1 MGIVIINFILLS
13 NVLTC
18 KKAESLNNSFD
29 IIIIGAGAFG
39 SSAAYHLSKSTKKVL
54 VIDRDSPP
62 HAFGSSHGQTRII
75 REAYFEDPIYVPML
89 REAYSL
95 WDELERESEEKL
107 FLKTGGLML
116 GNKESH
122 VIQGTL
128 NSAQTFKIEHE
139 VLDNQSIKNKFSS
152 FNADKQTMGVYEQNA
167 GILFPEKCIKT
178 TLKLAKQHGVDL
190 NFNETVLSI
199 EYNSNSVEIIT
210 NKGSYLS
217 QKCILAAGPWMN
229 KLITELKI
237 PLQTTRQVL
246 YWYDIDKKITNY
258 PSNDK
263 FPIFIWNTESGKHF
277 YGFPDIGNGF
287 KIAFHDKGE
296 LCDPDNIN
304 RSISAQ
310 EIEEMNHIIHSYFN
324 FKASFKEAVTCIYTN
339 TPDDHFIIDRH
350 PLSDNV
356 IIASPCSGHGFKFSS
371 VIGKILSDMALDKLN
386 EFNLSPFE
394 LNRFII

>member
-1 MGIVIINFILLS
+1 M
-13 NVLTC
+13 
-18 KKAESLNNSFD
+18 NSQFD

-39 SSAAYHLSKSTKKVL
+39 SSAAYHLSKTTKKVL
-54 VIDRDSPP
+54 VIDRYSPP

-89 REAYSL
+89 REAYTL
-95 WDELERESEEKL
+95 WDKLERESGEKL

-128 NSAQTFKIEHE
+128 NSAQTYNIEHE
-139 VLDNQSIKNKFSS
+139 VLDNQSIKNQFSS
-152 FNADKQTMGVYEQNA
+152 FNPDEETMGVYEHNA

-178 TLKLAKQHGVDL
+178 TLGLAERNGVELKL
-190 NFNETVLSI
+190 NETVLSI
-199 EYNSNSVEIIT
+199 QYNANSVEIIT
-210 NKGSYLS
+210 DKGSYAA
-217 QKCILAAGPWMN
+217 QKCIIAAGPWMN
-229 KLITELKI
+229 KLIPELNI

-246 YWYDIDKKITNY
+246 YWYNIDETSKNQTG
-258 PSNDK
+258 PEK
-263 FPIFIWNTESGKHF
+263 FPIFIWNTQFGKHF

-296 LCDPDNIN
+296 ICEPDNIN
-304 RSISAQ
+304 RIVST
-310 EIEEMNHIIHSYFN
+310 EEVEEMNHIIHSYFK
-324 FKASFKEAVTCIYTN
+324 FKATFKEAVTCIYTN
-339 TPDDHFIIDRH
+339 TPDDHFLIDHH

-371 VIGKILSDMALDKLN
+371 VIGKILSDMALDQFN

-394 LNRFII
+394 LNRFIC